1 MSQIQTMI
9 MEEKPQCPILE
20 QRFSTLKQSIIKPQD
35 REKVKESYARL
46 KKVLATEANRIANLG
61 PSSIPEIDFADIVEN
76 GGVLPD
82 GAADR
87 VRDAGCVV
95 IRNVVPQETA
105 SKWEADLKAYVR
117 SHPKVAGFPAHDP
130 QNFSLFWTPAQVQI
144 RSHERVLKAM
154 RAVSQLWRLSSDEA
168 VFDLG
173 SQVCYADRFRIR
185 HPSRDQEYTLDAH
198 QDSGAMERWEDPQ
211 YQECYRKIFEG
222 KWEEYDPWNA
232 DYRSDA
238 KTDLYET
245 GSTGEGTLRLVPNLK
260 ASTAY
265 LMLRPFFVQDETFDD
280 VTPTF
285 PGATPGNLQFFPTN
299 ALHPH
304 LEMEKSMVG
313 IPPVKPGDYVF
324 WHCDLIHEV
333 DKFHPGT
340 RDSSVSYNACIP
352 LCPYNLENLVKTRRS
367 FLEAGIP
374 PDFEKYTHGE
384 LEREHADHGARLE
397 NVLSLEG
404 KRALGLAPFDV
415 DEEGITPGQRHMR
428 LEANRRLG
436 L

>member
-1 MSQIQTMI
+1 MNM
-9 MEEKPQCPILE
+9 
-20 QRFSTLKQSIIKPQD
+20 
-35 REKVKESYARL
+35 
-46 KKVLATEANRIANLG
+46 
-61 PSSIPEIDFADIVEN
+61 
-76 GGVLPD
+76 
-82 GAADR
+82 
-87 VRDAGCVV
+87 
-95 IRNVVPQETA
+95 
-105 SKWEADLKAYVR
+105 
-117 SHPKVAGFPAHDP
+117 
-130 QNFSLFWTPAQVQI
+130 
-144 RSHERVLKAM
+144 
-154 RAVSQLWRLSSDEA
+154 
-168 VFDLG
+168 
-173 SQVCYADRFRIR
+173 
-185 HPSRDQEYTLDAH
+185 
-198 QDSGAMERWEDPQ
+198 
-211 YQECYRKIFEG
+211 FEG
-222 KWEEYDPWNA
+222 GGKKERKKEA
-232 DYRSDA
+232 KLTSKVSCSVFRS
-238 KTDLYET
+238 LQGWISLSHT
-245 GSTGEGTLRLVPNLK
+245 GTGEGTLRLVPNLK